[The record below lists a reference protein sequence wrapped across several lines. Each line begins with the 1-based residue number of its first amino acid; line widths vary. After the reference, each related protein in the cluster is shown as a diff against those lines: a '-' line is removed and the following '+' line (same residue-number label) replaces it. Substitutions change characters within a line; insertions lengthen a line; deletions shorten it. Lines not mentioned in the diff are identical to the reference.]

1 MAMAASQVVV
11 ITKRGDGGQVLCSV
25 KHVVKAKK
33 VLVFNSLFSFLSVFF
48 ISGLHTEEEGLPNEV
63 CNSSP

>member
-1 MAMAASQVVV
+1 MAVAASQVVV
-11 ITKRGDGGQVLCSV
+11 ITKRGDGRQVLCCV

-33 VLVFNSLFSFLSVFF
+33 ALAFNSLFSILSVFF
-48 ISGLHTEEEGLPNEV
+48 VSGLHTEEEGLSNEV